1 MTVGIILAVLA
12 AASFGFNGATVRR
25 GVSTGAA
32 SHGMYVTIFVGL
44 PLFIVAS
51 LASGQLFDA
60 DRMTANDYG
69 LLIAGGLLHILV
81 GRYFSY
87 RAIAAIGANR
97 AGPVIGTSTLISV
110 LIAVVSLSEEVTPLM
125 GIGIVLVIIGP
136 AFVAPRRSRAPV
148 AVAAAGPS
156 TGDAVASNPK
166 MAEGYVFGFMTAL
179 LWGVGPVLMR
189 AGVEG
194 TGLGIWGGTV
204 TYASAAV
211 VLAFSLLIPGQL
223 HGAINLDKAAR
234 WWFLAAAVNSF
245 LANVFRFSAL
255 ALAPVTIVVP
265 LMRTFVIFQLG
276 FNLLINRKLETFEPR
291 VLGGITISFLGA
303 ALLVL

>member
-1 MTVGIILAVLA
+1 M
-12 AASFGFNGATVRR
+12 
-25 GVSTGAA
+25 
-32 SHGMYVTIFVGL
+32 
-44 PLFIVAS
+44 
-51 LASGQLFDA
+51 
-60 DRMTANDYG
+60 
-69 LLIAGGLLHILV
+69 
-81 GRYFSY
+81 
-87 RAIAAIGANR
+87 
-97 AGPVIGTSTLISV
+97 
-110 LIAVVSLSEEVTPLM
+110 
-125 GIGIVLVIIGP
+125 
-136 AFVAPRRSRAPV
+136 
-148 AVAAAGPS
+148 
-156 TGDAVASNPK
+156 
-166 MAEGYVFGFMTAL
+166 
-179 LWGVGPVLMR
+179 LMR
-189 AGVEG
+189 AGVER